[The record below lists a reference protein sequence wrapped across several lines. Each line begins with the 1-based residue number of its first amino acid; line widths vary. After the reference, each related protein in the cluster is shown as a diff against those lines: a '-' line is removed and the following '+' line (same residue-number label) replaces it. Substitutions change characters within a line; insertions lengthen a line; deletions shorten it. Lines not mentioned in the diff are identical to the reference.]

1 MREKR
6 GKLAKTLNRDKVLEL
21 IKMTEDE
28 YIEKGATIN
37 QMENVFKYFNI
48 PVRLYNFN
56 NEIIYR
62 HDPATRTHTRI
73 ATFNALVKNNHIYTM
88 NFDLKSLYQKNQIEE
103 KSTVSQNYYLN
114 DREAP
119 VKYIAFDNIDELL
132 KLTDEEEYYLIQV
145 DNDLVKTLHQL
156 KTAKYE
162 PFIKYQSGMLSEI
175 KVRFQYKQ
183 LKKTVLYN
191 IVSQNL
197 SKQSLH
203 CEVIVKSSD
212 KYNKMTE
219 AMCYF
224 NKSIF
229 KETSKSKYSEIDV
242 EILDECRTIVP
253 IGYFDKEISLTKLT
267 EIDRNKA
274 FTSALCDITRIPVFN
289 EFDIWM
295 PYDNQDIKMMDA
307 LTLYIV
313 EVNEGNIFFN
323 KKCNLIY
330 GKFLRK
336 MVRKNINMKIHYYK
350 QPHRFIKV
358 DYEKAVNELW
368 KQNISDDKDEDKMA
382 KKTIAN
388 INIGLLEKSS
398 NKHQDSKI
406 FNSVREACYYQNL
419 YGGKVYS
426 ISHHEEELVEDEDE
440 NIMRVSRETGDK
452 YYILN
457 ISDSKKIMNGFRY
470 IKELLLQHHNFKMY
484 ETYETLKANG
494 VRVYSVKSDA
504 FTIHSDDVDKV
515 AGYTFCRRHV
525 EGCLD
530 VGSGIGQWK
539 VEDNKTVIF
548 PKDEYRYKFNTLIE
562 IPKLKNDNIPIEDE
576 WDTKSICERIIKVN
590 EPVIIKAKYAG
601 SGKSYIGEYFA
612 QMNKNVLFVMP
623 NNRQLQEKLCDGLE
637 ATTFNKFFSIAVDS
651 EEKGK
656 MPKFDY
662 EMFDVIVFDEV
673 FMVNTYTKNRIRVF
687 CLENPDKIR
696 ILTGDTKQLPCF
708 EDSTNCQDEEEYA
721 NRCIDIIC
729 PYNIY
734 LTICK
739 RVGEK
744 DSIEGD
750 KNRKIISDNYD
761 DFWVYKLPLKDIIP
775 KYVEITNDIMASEHN
790 IAHRNIRCH
799 NVANEI
805 RQRLGKKDKYE
816 VGEILIARK
825 WVRNPRIN
833 MNIRYAITK
842 IEGKKITLQNI
853 SIDTDR
859 FIMDEEQV
867 DEIFIYS
874 HCATCHSTQGASIK
888 GTLTIHEWDLNYVS
902 REWLYTALT
911 RCVDFKKVKF
921 YQNKHFDEQ

>member
-1 MREKR
+1 MTKKLIRDYLISLKRRRDNAIGKVSNDIQAKINNVVDLYEDRKITIYTTADKLIDGLMAKNDKARAKGVKEYEKAVEKFKDKERVSERQTKALEKARETKQIKGKLNKATDKEKEGLGKFVSKVKETFKDRKIYSVKYILFSRNGASKTGGVLKDGIRLYPIWTRPPWKIANIKVNDFIKSLEKRLVPKWEGAMFGRLVMIMGSDDTFKRDLEILDHVDAIRIESIDDVSDIDARDINMRDVPLRESAQHLSIYHRYIETEVDAEYHNVKDAIENKKYKENECWINSLNELYEGTELMREKR

-88 NFDLKSLYQKNQIEE
+88 NFDLKSIYQKNQIEE

-175 KVRFQYKQ
+175 KVRFKYKQ

-212 KYNKMTE
+212 KYNKMT
-219 AMCYF
+219 AMFYF

-323 KKCNLIY
+323 KKFNLTY

-388 INIGLLEKSS
+388 INIGLLEKSG
-398 NKHQDSKI
+398 NKHQ
-406 FNSVREACYYQNL
+406 
-419 YGGKVYS
+419 
-426 ISHHEEELVEDEDE
+426 
-440 NIMRVSRETGDK
+440 
-452 YYILN
+452 
-457 ISDSKKIMNGFRY
+457 
-470 IKELLLQHHNFKMY
+470 
-484 ETYETLKANG
+484 
-494 VRVYSVKSDA
+494 
-504 FTIHSDDVDKV
+504 
-515 AGYTFCRRHV
+515 
-525 EGCLD
+525 
-530 VGSGIGQWK
+530 
-539 VEDNKTVIF
+539 
-548 PKDEYRYKFNTLIE
+548 
-562 IPKLKNDNIPIEDE
+562 
-576 WDTKSICERIIKVN
+576 
-590 EPVIIKAKYAG
+590 
-601 SGKSYIGEYFA
+601 
-612 QMNKNVLFVMP
+612 
-623 NNRQLQEKLCDGLE
+623 
-637 ATTFNKFFSIAVDS
+637 
-651 EEKGK
+651 
-656 MPKFDY
+656 
-662 EMFDVIVFDEV
+662 
-673 FMVNTYTKNRIRVF
+673 
-687 CLENPDKIR
+687 
-696 ILTGDTKQLPCF
+696 
-708 EDSTNCQDEEEYA
+708 QD
-721 NRCIDIIC
+721 
-729 PYNIY
+729 
-734 LTICK
+734 
-739 RVGEK
+739 
-744 DSIEGD
+744 
-750 KNRKIISDNYD
+750 
-761 DFWVYKLPLKDIIP
+761 F
-775 KYVEITNDIMASEHN
+775 
-790 IAHRNIRCH
+790 
-799 NVANEI
+799 
-805 RQRLGKKDKYE
+805 
-816 VGEILIARK
+816 
-825 WVRNPRIN
+825 
-833 MNIRYAITK
+833 
-842 IEGKKITLQNI
+842 
-853 SIDTDR
+853 
-859 FIMDEEQV
+859 
-867 DEIFIYS
+867 
-874 HCATCHSTQGASIK
+874 
-888 GTLTIHEWDLNYVS
+888 
-902 REWLYTALT
+902 
-911 RCVDFKKVKF
+911 
-921 YQNKHFDEQ
+921 